1 MATSGVNLSP
11 GDKKTGLVN
20 LVKIRT
26 VIVVRCFQSEKL
38 GTSAVC
44 WYRASIYSSSVFV
57 LLLFQLSNIFITIGL
72 NFDCTSFFIFIRLVY
87 QFV

>member
-38 GTSAVC
+38 GTSAV
-44 WYRASIYSSSVFV
+44 
-57 LLLFQLSNIFITIGL
+57 
-72 NFDCTSFFIFIRLVY
+72 LV
-87 QFV
+87 